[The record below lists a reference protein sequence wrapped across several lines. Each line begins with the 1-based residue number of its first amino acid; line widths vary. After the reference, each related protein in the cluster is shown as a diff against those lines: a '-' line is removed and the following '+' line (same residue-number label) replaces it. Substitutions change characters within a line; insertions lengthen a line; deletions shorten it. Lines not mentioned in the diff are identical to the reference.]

1 LRRGSGLD
9 RVAALPVLAL
19 GGLDCQ
25 AHLLAQ
31 RTADESAQAVRLPA
45 GGLQQLLGRG
55 ASLPLQQ
62 AQDRLGLAALAD
74 ALLLGSFP
82 RADGPGLRGGPTGRF
97 VRFLRRGGPFPRLG
111 LGRRDRART
120 CASTGFLVGASATV
134 VAGAV
139 SVCSVVDVMFFPLVV
154 ICAVTTSITPA
165 GRNCKRNLDQS
176 GTGDGT
182 AMQPPNGGSG

>member
-1 LRRGSGLD
+1 
-9 RVAALPVLAL
+9 
-19 GGLDCQ
+19 
-25 AHLLAQ
+25 
-31 RTADESAQAVRLPA
+31 
-45 GGLQQLLGRG
+45 
-55 ASLPLQQ
+55 
-62 AQDRLGLAALAD
+62 
-74 ALLLGSFP
+74 
-82 RADGPGLRGGPTGRF
+82 
-97 VRFLRRGGPFPRLG
+97 
-111 LGRRDRART
+111 
-120 CASTGFLVGASATV
+120 VGASATV